1 MRDSLLRM
9 VRVKSPARLR
19 RILDAAADIFLEN
32 GYRRALLGEVA
43 KRASLSV
50 GTVYLYAESK
60 ESLFELVL
68 RRAFGEEPPD
78 LEGMPFRGSAG
89 EDLIAWV
96 WSRFEE
102 ISRFPLLEA
111 AAATSRPADALREM
125 EEVLR
130 EIWAWMSR
138 HWQAIELIER
148 CAQDWPELHL
158 SFYKQF
164 RRTVFGLA
172 TSLVERRMDEGA
184 FRRYAD
190 GATLVRVMAESIAF
204 FAMHRHVRPDSA
216 DLDEDV
222 CRETVI
228 AMLMAGLAVEPLEA
242 P

>member
-1 MRDSLLRM
+1 M

-19 RILDAAADIFLEN
+19 RILDAAAAAFLDT
-32 GYRRALLGEVA
+32 GYRRALLTEVA
-43 KRASLSV
+43 KRAGVSV
-50 GTVYLYAESK
+50 GTVYLYAENK

-78 LEGMPFRGSAG
+78 LDAMPFHGSAG
-89 EDLIAWV
+89 DDLIAWV
-96 WSRFEE
+96 WDQFEE
-102 ISRFPLLEA
+102 IGHFPLLEA
-111 AAATSRPADALREM
+111 AAATSRPADPLNEM

-148 CAQDWPELHL
+148 CARDWPELHL
-158 SFYKQF
+158 LFYKQF
-164 RRTVFGLA
+164 RRKIFDLA
-172 TSLVERRMDEGA
+172 TSLVERRMDEGV

-204 FAMHRHVRPDSA
+204 FAMHRHLRPDTA

-228 AMLMAGLAVEPLEA
+228 ALLMAGLAVEGVEA
-242 P
+242 S

>member
-1 MRDSLLRM
+1 MART
-9 VRVKSPARLR
+9 KSPDRLR
-19 RILDAAADIFLEN
+19 RILDAAADAFLEI

-43 KRASLSV
+43 KRAGVSV

-78 LEGMPFRGSAG
+78 LEAMPFRGSAG
-89 EDLIAWV
+89 DDLIAWV
-96 WSRFEE
+96 WGRFEE
-102 ISRFPLLEA
+102 VSRFPLLEA
-111 AAATSRPADALREM
+111 AAATSRPADPPGEM

-148 CAQDWPELHL
+148 CAWDWPELHL
-158 SFYKQF
+158 LFYKQF
-164 RRTVFGLA
+164 RRTVFDLA

-190 GATLVRVMAESIAF
+190 AATLVRVMAESIAF

-228 AMLMAGLAVEPLEA
+228 AMLLAGLAVEPPQA